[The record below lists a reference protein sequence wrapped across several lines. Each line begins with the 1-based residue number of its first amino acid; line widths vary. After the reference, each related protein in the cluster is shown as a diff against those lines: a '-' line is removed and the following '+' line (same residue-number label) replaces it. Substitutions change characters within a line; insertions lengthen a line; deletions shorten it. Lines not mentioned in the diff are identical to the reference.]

1 MQPRR
6 VLAIARRLISQI
18 RRDHRSVGLIFVVPM
33 LVMGLLG
40 YILRI
45 ESGRLAIGIVAQ
57 DQGLVLPSGARIAA
71 AERLVEILGEREP
84 FASAQDAPFDSAQGS
99 QLGVREVALD
109 EGEQLLRDG
118 SLDALVVL
126 PEGFTQAMAQ
136 GGEPQLEIV
145 LEGSN
150 PGQRQAVMFALTGA
164 LAQGLQAGPA
174 SAALPAVEFETR
186 YIYGGEE
193 FDFLDSFAPV
203 YIAFFAFFFVF
214 LLTGVSFLR
223 ERSQGT
229 MERLLATPVGRGE
242 IVLGYMLGFGLFAVV
257 QSAVILLF
265 TIYVLRIHHVGSLA
279 LVFLVEALLTVGAVN
294 LGIFFSTYARTELQ
308 VVQFIPIVIVPQV
321 LLSGIILPVEN
332 LPRGLRILS
341 SLMPLTYA
349 NHAMTD
355 VMIRGLGFSEVTL
368 ELVALLGF
376 AVVALLL
383 SALTLRRQFV

>member
-6 VLAIARRLISQI
+6 VLAIARRLVSQI
-18 RRDHRSVGLIFVVPM
+18 RRDHRSVGLIFFVPM

-45 ESGRLAIGIVAQ
+45 ESDRLAIGIVAQ
-57 DQGLVLPSGARIAA
+57 DQGVDLPTGVRFTA
-71 AERLVEILGEREP
+71 AERLVEILSEREE
-84 FASAQDAPFDSAQGS
+84 
-99 QLGVREVALD
+99 LGVREVALD

-118 SLDALVVL
+118 SLDALLVL
-126 PEGFTQAMAQ
+126 PEGFTQALAQ
-136 GGEPQLEIV
+136 GGEPQLGIV

-150 PGQRQAVMFALTGA
+150 PSQRQALMFVLTAA
-164 LAQGLQAGPA
+164 LAQGLQAGPG
-174 SAALPAVEFETR
+174 SAARPSVDFDTR
-186 YIYGGEE
+186 YIYGGEQ

-203 YIAFFAFFFVF
+203 YIAFFAFFFVIM
-214 LLTGVSFLR
+214 LTGVSFLR

-229 MERLLATPVGRGE
+229 MERLLATPVARGE
-242 IVLGYMLGFGLFAVV
+242 IVLGYMLGFGLFALV
-257 QSAVILLF
+257 QSAVLLLF

>member
-45 ESGRLAIGIVAQ
+45 ESGRLAIGIVAH
-57 DQGLVLPSGARIAA
+57 DQGVVLPTGARIAA

-84 FASAQDAPFDSAQGS
+84 FASAQDA
-99 QLGVREVALD
+99 QLAVREITLD

-321 LLSGIILPVEN
+321 LLSGLIVRVEN
-332 LPRGLRILS
+332 LPLGLQILS

-349 NHAMTD
+349 NRAMTD
-355 VMIRGLGFSEVTL
+355 VMVRGLGLSEVTL